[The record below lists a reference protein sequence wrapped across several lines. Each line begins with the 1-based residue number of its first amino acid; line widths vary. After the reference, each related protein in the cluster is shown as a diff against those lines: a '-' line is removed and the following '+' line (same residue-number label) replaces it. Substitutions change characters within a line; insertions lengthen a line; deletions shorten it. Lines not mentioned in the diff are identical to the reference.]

1 MLRIEI
7 IKKENIIK
15 QINFYGHTDYDDYG
29 QDIVCAAAS
38 ATMLCTANAIISLD
52 KDAIEVIQEDNLQ
65 IINILKDDK
74 TINILIDNMLN
85 CFKSLT
91 IDYPNNIKIT
101 KEEEK

>member
-1 MLRIEI
+1 MLRIEV
-7 IKKENIIK
+7 IKNNNKVK
-15 QINFYGHTDYDDYG
+15 QVKFLGHANYDKYGK
-29 QDIVCAAAS
+29 DIVCAAAS